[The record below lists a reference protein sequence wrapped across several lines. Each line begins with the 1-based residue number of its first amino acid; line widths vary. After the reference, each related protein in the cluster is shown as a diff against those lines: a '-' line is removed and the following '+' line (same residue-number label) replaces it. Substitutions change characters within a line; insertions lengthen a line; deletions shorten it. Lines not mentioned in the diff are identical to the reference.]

1 MKRITALLASV
12 ALISTTGLASAET
25 LRWARAGD
33 SLTLDP
39 HAQNE
44 GATHVVSHQM
54 YEPLVVRD
62 ITGAFEPTLATE
74 WWPNADN
81 PNIWTFKLRKGVKF
95 HDGADFTAED
105 VVFSFER
112 AQQPN
117 SDMKELIG
125 SIKEARAVD
134 DFTVEMVTDGPNP
147 ILPNNLTNLFIMDKG
162 WTEANN
168 TVGVQD
174 FERRRDYLRDDQR
187 QWHRSLQTGQP

>member
-44 GATHVVSHQM
+44 GPTHVVSHQM

-81 PNIWTFKLRKGVKF
+81 PK
-95 HDGADFTAED
+95 
-105 VVFSFER
+105 
-112 AQQPN
+112 
-117 SDMKELIG
+117 
-125 SIKEARAVD
+125 
-134 DFTVEMVTDGPNP
+134 
-147 ILPNNLTNLFIMDKG
+147 
-162 WTEANN
+162 
-168 TVGVQD
+168 
-174 FERRRDYLRDDQR
+174 YLD
-187 QWHRSLQTGQP
+187 LQTAQRRQIP